1 MILILAATDAE
12 VRPWLQACAAAS
24 GTPALPRLRPGQ
36 LVEFDNADPS
46 VALLCIG
53 SEPSV
58 VAAALQQL
66 STLEPRLVLHVG
78 LAGGLRSGLGE
89 GDVLMVTAVSAESYA
104 LGEGP
109 LPEPRPLPDYLLN
122 PLRSALAELPDR
134 MAQGAVLTASSF
146 SGSAQDKRLF
156 GMDSPYLAY
165 VPDASVVREACCD
178 LGILY
183 VGLRAV
189 SHSEDHEL
197 TEAPGEGLGG
207 RLRFGLRM
215 LSNPGAALGAAR
227 GLRGT
232 RRATAALARAIPA
245 ALEAIEV
252 HGRA

>member
-1 MILILAATDAE
+1 VILILAATDAE
-12 VRPWLQACAAAS
+12 VRPWLQACAQTS
-24 GTPALPRLRPGQ
+24 GTPALPRIRPGQ
-36 LVEFDNADPS
+36 LTEFDNTDPA

-53 SEPSV
+53 SGASAV
-58 VAAALQQL
+58 TAAMQQL
-66 STLEPRLVLHVG
+66 NTLEPRLVLHVG

-89 GDVLMVTAVSAESYA
+89 GDVLMVTAVSAESFA
-104 LGEGP
+104 PGEGP
-109 LPEPRPLPDYLLN
+109 LPQPRPLPDYLLN

-134 MAQGAVLTASSF
+134 MAQGAILTADSF
-146 SGSAQDKRLF
+146 IGSAQDKRLF

-165 VPDASVVREACCD
+165 APDASAVREACED

-189 SHSEDHEL
+189 SHSEDQEL
-197 TEAPGEGLGG
+197 TEAPGAGLGG

-232 RRATAALARAIPA
+232 RRATAALGRAIPA